1 MGEPS
6 ADESALTSS
15 WGNLMDVTS
24 VRRVQTPLL
33 VNDVASSLRD
43 AINRGHYPAGHHL
56 VERAIASEYGA
67 SSIVVRE
74 VFARL
79 EDEGLVNR
87 VPRRGAFVMSMSA
100 DDVRDL
106 TRVRVVLE
114 ELAVEL
120 SLAHWSRA
128 NERNLSSIVNRM
140 YIAARRG
147 DTEDFS
153 HLDEQFHEA
162 FLRLSGSPTIQELAS
177 KLRGRI
183 THFLRQADAGRD
195 TVQMKES
202 GRLPTASGWQ
212 RLPHRILSAAKREVR
227 HHISSAG
234 ERVARSLETAEAP
247 GSAATDARKGSQR
260 SASSPLTRPMPRLA
274 REHGRRLPRPL
285 PSGAGRG
292 AAPR

>member
-6 ADESALTSS
+6 AHESALTSS

-140 YIAARRG
+140 YVAARRG

-183 THFLRQADAGRD
+183 THFLRQADARRD

-202 GRLPTASGWQ
+202 ADA
-212 RLPHRILSAAKREVR
+212 HREWLAAVAAQDLSTAKREVR

-247 GSAATDARKGSQR
+247 GSAATDERKGSQR
-260 SASSPLTRPMPRLA
+260 SASSQLTRPMPRSA
-274 REHGRRLPRPL
+274 REHGRRLPRPR